1 MLNIGTSIALEPG
14 ARARVLFV
22 SCTRPM
28 DGRKKSCSS
37 WRRLISFLM
46 LTFFYSCVWCVCV
59 YIHTQRV
66 AETCRRQT
74 WSDFMLLTTMIIV
87 TPTALSF
94 LPRRCRENFTFF
106 FALSSKEN
114 FFLLFSSFLVLIS
127 SLLSVSQF
135 NSSSILIISINYI
148 HKRRCWTASLCVCI
162 TNTHTHISIK
172 WSLDAEK
179 LFFILFLFTF
189 SWWSSASLLNDN
201 ERMRER

>member
-106 FALSSKEN
+106 SRCRRRRIFFSFSLLFSYL
-114 FFLLFSSFLVLIS
+114 FLLFSLSLSSTLLPSSS
-127 SLLSVSQF
+127 SLSTIYTNEDVELP
-135 NSSSILIISINYI
+135 
-148 HKRRCWTASLCVCI
+148 RCVYV
-162 TNTHTHISIK
+162 
-172 WSLDAEK
+172 
-179 LFFILFLFTF
+179 
-189 SWWSSASLLNDN
+189 
-201 ERMRER
+201 